1 MKTKQL
7 KLEQGSTLVVTIT
20 VVATLLVLLGVAVQH
35 TQTISRQSQRSRKT
49 AQAMEIADGHLE
61 LLFSNWRNIYR
72 KTWTAVPNG
81 SGGTDYS
88 ILGTNYFFTSVW
100 NPGPAPT
107 PVPSMAPVAT
117 PNPIPTPPKTLFPT
131 EPNYELTQYRIQAVD
146 PMINLDA
153 NGNALRETSFG
164 SETFVPLSPAA
175 TPPAAYGPNQ
185 RQYSYFYLAAVDVTV
200 PTTTGPVKAKVRR
213 VFEKKFDNPWT
224 YAMFYVDD
232 LEFQPTTALPMNGPI
247 HTNGSL
253 YIGTSNFSTTSY
265 LEFAGEYVNGF
276 HPLDPDHSNPTA
288 PNLVADIPPSQVSPY
303 LPFGWNLNLDGTTN
317 NNKSY
322 RELIERPSGG
332 PDLLSEVRLYNQA
345 GYRILI
351 DENNAITMTAKNGST
366 PTTSEWNE
374 ILTAITTNQ
383 AIQDFRE
390 GTFVRLVTVNVA
402 ELVDKLNKLPS
413 WNNIVYISDTSA
425 RTVDNAGNVTNPGVA
440 VNVTISSQTVSTTKR
455 GIRIRNSATLPT
467 GGLMVV
473 SDNHIY
479 IQGDFNTGVNPPSN
493 TGTYTD
499 PDGSGYARRNAAIV
513 GDAVTVLSNAWND
526 SNSTGNLNT
535 RVATN
540 TTINAAIVAGTT
552 FSNGSRYSGG
562 GENFVRFLEDWSK
575 SGGVHLTYYGSMVQ
589 LYKSQQ
595 ATGLWQAPGGNTYKS
610 PFRHWYYDPNFK
622 ETSPPG
628 NLQVAAYL
636 QQQRWYQV
644 Y

>member
-7 KLEQGSTLVVTIT
+7 KLEQGSTLVVTIS

-88 ILGTNYFFTSVW
+88 ILGTNYFFTTMY

-117 PNPIPTPPKTLFPT
+117 PSPIPTPPKELFPT

-153 NGNALRETSFG
+153 DGNALRETNFG
-164 SETFVPLSPAA
+164 TESFVPLSPAA
-175 TPPAAYGPNQ
+175 TPPAAYGPND
-185 RQYSYFYLAAVDVTV
+185 RQKSYFYLAAVDVTV
-200 PTTTGPVKAKVRR
+200 PTTTGPVTAKVRR

-253 YIGTSNFSTTSY
+253 YIGTNNFSTTSY

-288 PNLVADIPPSQVSPY
+288 PNLVADVPPSQVSPY

-332 PDLLSEVRLYNQA
+332 TDPLSEVRLYNQA

-351 DENNAITMTAKNGST
+351 NENNVVTMTAKDGST
-366 PTTSEWNE
+366 PSNSTWDE
-374 ILTAITTNQ
+374 IMTAITTNQ
-383 AIQDFRE
+383 GIQDFRE

-402 ELVDKLNKLPS
+402 ELVDKLNKLPA
-413 WNNIVYISDTSA
+413 WNNIIYISDTSA
-425 RTVDNAGNVTNPGVA
+425 RTVDNGGNVTNPGVS
-440 VNVTISSQTVSTTKR
+440 VNVTINSQTVSTTKR
-455 GIRIRNSATLPT
+455 GIRIKNSATLPA

-479 IQGDFNTGVNPPSN
+479 IQGDFNTGVSPPSN
-493 TGTYTD
+493 SGTYTD
-499 PDGSGYARRNAAIV
+499 PDGGSYARRNAAIV
-513 GDAVTVLSNAWND
+513 GDAVTILSNAWLD
-526 SNSTGNLNT
+526 SNSTGNLNS
-535 RVATN
+535 RIATN
-540 TTINAAIVAGTT
+540 TTVNAAIVAGTT

-562 GENFVRFLEDWSK
+562 GENFVRFLEDWNK
-575 SGGVHLTYYGSMVQ
+575 TPAHFTYYGSMVQ
-589 LYKSQQ
+589 LYRSQQ
-595 ATGLWQAPGGNTYKS
+595 ATGIWISPGGNSYKS
-610 PFRHWYYDPNFK
+610 PMRHWYYDPNFK